1 MQTVREAA
9 LGPAPEGG
17 DNPQWVFQ
25 SIWRQACEGLD
36 QERLLPSREKRAR
49 DLAKKLDRP
58 MERNGW
64 RIFVSGQAYA
74 MKHGKARQQ
83 RNAEVMLVETVARWR
98 SQVRELLPER
108 EKDLRQIVRAGLARP
123 EQPPA
128 QQRSEQ
134 G

>member
-1 MQTVREAA
+1 MQTVRDTA
-9 LGPAPEGG
+9 LGPAVKDP

-25 SIWRQACEGLD
+25 TIWRQACEGLD
-36 QERLLPSREKRAR
+36 VERLLPAREKRAR

-58 MERNGW
+58 LERNGW

-98 SQVRELLPER
+98 SQIQDLLPER

-123 EQPPA
+123 EKPPA
-128 QQRSEQ
+128 HKGPEQR
-134 G
+134 

>member
-9 LGPAPEGG
+9 LGPVPEGL
-17 DNPQWVFQ
+17 DSPQSIFQ

-36 QERLLPSREKRAR
+36 VERLLPSREKRAR

-58 MERNGW
+58 LEKNGW
-64 RIFVSGQAYA
+64 RIFISGQAHA

-98 SQVRELLPER
+98 KQVLDLLPER
-108 EKDLRQIVRAGLARP
+108 EKDLRQIVRAGLAKP
-123 EQPPA
+123 ELPPNPNQA
-128 QQRSEQ
+128 K
-134 G
+134 